1 MNDAKQFFN
10 DLYRDLSDRRL
21 LVPAI
26 ALAVAILA
34 VPILLKSSPAA
45 TPPPA
50 AAVVAGDASEV
61 ESAVLV
67 ADPGIRDY
75 GKRLEALKKKNP
87 FVQQFAD
94 AAVDP
99 TEAGI
104 PTEVA
109 GTAGATVGTH
119 PDPTATGAGAAPAS
133 PPTTVPGSGGDPPD
147 GGYTGPTTEPTTE
160 PTSPTETSTDTAST
174 DTQNRFYAPR
184 VDVTF
189 GELGSAKRI
198 RNVRNFDFLPNEK
211 HPVVA
216 FLGLGESAGKAVFAV
231 SNEVI
236 ETSGQGSC
244 SPHEADGCDLL
255 ILRVGQQRTFKV
267 EPRGPYGEPVTYRL
281 KLLDTHF
288 MRIPDPRDDESG
300 E

>member
-34 VPILLKSSPAA
+34 VPMLLKSSPAA
-45 TPPPA
+45 PPPPA
-50 AAVVAGDASEV
+50 PAVVDEDASQV

-75 GKRLEALKKKNP
+75 SKRLEALKKKNP

-94 AAVDP
+94 DPTDP
-99 TEAGI
+99 TEEAVTPTDMDGTADAVTD
-104 PTEVA
+104 PVAPPTGATTGTTEVA
-109 GTAGATVGTH
+109 GA
-119 PDPTATGAGAAPAS
+119 
-133 PPTTVPGSGGDPPD
+133 GGDPPN

-160 PTSPTETSTDTAST
+160 PTAPIDTTTDTTSTE
-174 DTQNRFYAPR
+174 TQNRFYAPR

-189 GELGSAKRI
+189 GQLGDAKRI
-198 RNVRNFDFLPNEK
+198 KDVRNFDFLPNEK
-211 HPVVA
+211 RPVVA
-216 FLGLGESAGKAVFAV
+216 FLGLGESADKAVFAV
-231 SNEVI
+231 SNMVV
-236 ETSGQGSC
+236 ETAGEGSC
-244 SPHEADGCDLL
+244 SPHDADSCELL
-255 ILRVGQQRTFKV
+255 VLRVGEQRTFKV
-267 EPRGPYGEPVTYRL
+267 ETGGAYGETVTYRL

-288 MRIPDPRDDESG
+288 TRIPDPRDDESG